1 MATRYDHIKAVDLLL
16 SMKAN
21 IYDKETTLEMS
32 PIYIASSYGH
42 LGVVDLIFEK
52 GGNIHDKNND
62 GLSPIEIASQNG
74 KNRRSC
80 FFVVKRGE

>member
-1 MATRYDHIKAVDLLL
+1 
-16 SMKAN
+16 
-21 IYDKETTLEMS
+21 MS
-32 PIYIASSYGH
+32 PIYIASAYGH

-74 KNRRSC
+74 KIDEVVFLLSKGANERWRRIKSFIC
-80 FFVVKRGE
+80 RC